1 MRFGA
6 PFPQHSSGV
15 FGPCFGSNLAV
26 CATGVLCLAD
36 KRVGVQGFLRVCG
49 EEGLEVE
56 VVPIVDQMLEQA
68 QDETDDEDLGTERP
82 HSLYF
87 VRWPAPS
94 AAGSSG
100 S

>member
-1 MRFGA
+1 M
-6 PFPQHSSGV
+6 V
-15 FGPCFGSNLAV
+15 Y
-26 CATGVLCLAD
+26 ATGVLCLAD